1 MARVLVTE
9 KLAATGLDDLRN
21 AGHEVDVQLGL
32 SPEKLLEVIP
42 GAAALIV
49 RSATQVTAEV
59 LAAAK
64 DLIIVGRAGVGVDNV
79 DVVAATRRGVM
90 VANAPGSNAL
100 STAEHTMAM
109 LLAQARNV
117 PQADAALKA
126 GRWEKSKWEGVELY
140 GKTLGVIGLGRIG
153 TLVAQRALAFGMR
166 ILVWDPWLAPERARQ
181 LGVEQVELDEL
192 VAHSDF
198 ATIHLLKTP
207 ESVNLID
214 DALLAK
220 AKRGLRIVNCGRG
233 GIIDEAALLRAIESG
248 QVGGAALDVFDSE
261 PNTDSPLFAQAS
273 VVATPHLSASTPEAQ
288 DKAGVMIAEQ
298 VGLALAG
305 KFVPFAVNVA
315 ASEAPEDVQPY
326 LALAERLGALFCGL
340 IGGVPSLLEV
350 EYQGQIADYDTRI
363 LTLSVLKG
371 LFGGTSTDAVTYV
384 NAPQLA
390 EERGVEVKEIKTS
403 TSHDWVNLVTLRGG
417 DHAIG
422 GTLTGVRGEP
432 RVVMLDEHTVELPP
446 AANLLVVRNDDRPGM
461 IGHVTSSLGEAGIN
475 ISDLHLGRS
484 TTGDVAL
491 QVLALDQP
499 APDDLVAR
507 LRATD
512 GIKSVI
518 ALSS

>member
-9 KLAATGLDDLRN
+9 KLAESGLDQLRA
-21 AGHEVDVQLGL
+21 AGHDVDVQLGL
-32 SPEKLLEVIP
+32 SDEQLLEVVP

-59 LAAAK
+59 LAAGR
-64 DLIIVGRAGVGVDNV
+64 DLVIVGRAGVGVDNV
-79 DVVAATRRGVM
+79 DVAAATSRGVM

-126 GRWEKSKWEGVELY
+126 GRWEKSKWGGVELY

-153 TLVAQRALAFGMR
+153 TLVAQRSLAFGMQ

-181 LGVEQVELDEL
+181 LGVEQVELDDL
-192 VAHSDF
+192 ISRADF

-207 ESVNLID
+207 ESVDLID

-220 AKRGLRIVNCGRG
+220 AKPGLRIVNCGRG
-233 GIIDEAALLRAIESG
+233 GIIDEGALLRALQDGRI
-248 QVGGAALDVFDSE
+248 GGAALDVFDAE
-261 PNTDSPLFAQAS
+261 PNTDSPLFELPN

-298 VGLALAG
+298 VALALAG
-305 KFVPFAVNVA
+305 KFVPFAVNVQ

-326 LALAERLGALFCGL
+326 LGLAERLGALFCGL
-340 IGGVPSLLEV
+340 NGGVPSLLEV
-350 EYQGQIADYDTRI
+350 EYQGQLADYDTRI

-371 LFGGTSTDAVTYV
+371 LFSGSSDAVTYV

-390 EERGVEVKEIKTS
+390 EQAGVEVKEVKT
-403 TSHDWVNLVTLRGG
+403 TASHDFVNLVTLRGG

-422 GTLTGVRGEP
+422 GTLTGVKGEP
-432 RVVMLDEHTVELPP
+432 RVVMLDDHTVELPP
-446 AANLLVVRNDDRPGM
+446 AAHLLVVRNDDRPGM
-461 IGHVTSSLGEAGIN
+461 IGLVTSSLGAAGVN

-484 TTGDVAL
+484 ATGAMAL

-499 APDDLVAR
+499 APQSLVEQ
-507 LRATD
+507 LRATE
-512 GIKSVI
+512 GIASVT

>member
-9 KLAATGLDDLRN
+9 KLAEAGLDALRA
-21 AGHEVDVQLGL
+21 AGHDVDVQLGL
-32 SPEKLLEVIP
+32 SPEQLVAAIT
-42 GAAALIV
+42 GAEALIV
-49 RSATQVTAEV
+49 RSSTQVTAEV
-59 LAAAK
+59 LAAGI
-64 DLIIVGRAGVGVDNV
+64 DLEIVGRAGVGVDNV
-79 DVVAATRRGVM
+79 DVAAATKQGVM

-100 STAEHTMAM
+100 STAEHTMGM
-109 LLAQARNV
+109 LLSQARNV

-126 GRWEKSKWEGVELY
+126 GRWEKAKWEGVELY

-153 TLVAQRALAFGMR
+153 TLVAQRSLAFGMR

-181 LGVEQVELDEL
+181 LGVEQVELDVL
-192 VAHSDF
+192 MSQSDF

-207 ESVNLID
+207 ESVGLLD
-214 DALLAK
+214 DELLGK

-233 GIIDEAALLRAIESG
+233 GIIDEAALLRALESG
-248 QVGGAALDVFDSE
+248 RLGGAALDVFDDE
-261 PNTDSPLFAQAS
+261 PCTDSPLFALAN

-298 VGLALAG
+298 VLLALAG

-315 ASEAPEDVQPY
+315 ACEAPEDVQPY

-340 IGGVPSLLEV
+340 NAGVPSLLEV

-371 LFGGTSTDAVTYV
+371 LFSGANDSVTFV

-390 EERGVEVKEIKTS
+390 EESGVVVKEIKTT
-403 TSHDWVNLVTLRGG
+403 TSHDFVNLVTLRGG
-417 DHAIG
+417 DHSIG
-422 GTLTGVRGEP
+422 GTLAGLHGEP

-446 AANLLVVRNDDRPGM
+446 AAHMLVVRNDDRPGM
-461 IGHVTSSLGEAGIN
+461 IGLVTASLGEAGIN

-484 TTGDVAL
+484 NVGEVAL

-499 APDDLVAR
+499 APDDVLDR
-507 LRATD
+507 LRQAP
-512 GIKSVI
+512 GITSVH
-518 ALSS
+518 ALSG